1 MNIAQLR
8 PFLPNSFG
16 DVGVA
21 AITMVSCVFGLAVEV
36 VGFGHSI
43 WDIVHDHSFL
53 GDLGAQVASTHCLYF
68 ESLRFEFQLFG
79 YGQKLGLGY
88 LNC

>member
-21 AITMVSCVFGLAVEV
+21 AITMVSCVFGLAVGV

-43 WDIVHDHSFL
+43 WDIVHEHSFL
-53 GDLGAQVASTHCLYF
+53 GDLGARVASTRCLY
-68 ESLRFEFQLFG
+68 LRL
-79 YGQKLGLGY
+79 
-88 LNC
+88 